1 MKYIAHTFMLA
12 LALFCQPATIV
23 RDVDQAA
30 WLTCGNCGNT
40 GATGATA
47 AYSATLS
54 PVSEDGAA
62 TKFSILPGT
71 KPYAN
76 GYWWQER
83 PEASGAEV
91 DFVYEF
97 DLYISSTDQTAPQA
111 IEWEC
116 QKTFD
121 GFVYNM
127 GWQDNYQN
135 GEVRAFD
142 YGLKRWDDTGVAA
155 VKFEPGVW
163 HRIVVENHVDTAA
176 HRVFHDAIT
185 VDGTRHALSV
195 VHAATF
201 TGSTR
206 SRLTNA
212 FQLDSNFKAQPFSVY
227 VDKMRVTASQN

>member
-1 MKYIAHTFMLA
+1 MKYIAQILLA
-12 LALFCQPATIV
+12 VMFCQPATIV
-23 RDVDQAA
+23 RDIDQAS

-54 PVSEDGAA
+54 PVSEDGAS
-62 TKFSILPGT
+62 TRFSILPGT
-71 KPYAN
+71 KPYTN

-83 PEASGAEV
+83 PDVPSASTE
-91 DFVYEF
+91 FVYEF
-97 DLYISSTDQTAPQA
+97 DAMISSTDQAAPQA
-111 IEWEC
+111 IEWEV
-116 QKTFD
+116 QKTYD

-135 GEVRAFD
+135 GELRTFD
-142 YGLKRWDDTGVAA
+142 YGLKRWDDSGVAA
-155 VKFEPGVW
+155 VKLEPDVW
-163 HRIVVENHVDTAA
+163 HRIVVENHVDLAS

-185 VDGTRHALSV
+185 VDGTRHALAVS
-195 VHAATF
+195 HAAVF

-206 SRLTNA
+206 QRTTNA

-227 VDKMRVTASQN
+227 VDKMRVTAN